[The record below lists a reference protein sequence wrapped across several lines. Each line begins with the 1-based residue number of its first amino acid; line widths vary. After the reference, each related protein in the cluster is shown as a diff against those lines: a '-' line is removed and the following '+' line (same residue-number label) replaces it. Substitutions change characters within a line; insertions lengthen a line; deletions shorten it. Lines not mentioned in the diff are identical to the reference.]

1 MHEFSKYSPFEDKRP
16 AESGA
21 YNTIT
26 FTRDNV
32 PVIEVSYYD
41 AYKRQWYR
49 RRIEEYGYSEE
60 FKIDDNYISYFK
72 QIEGV
77 GFVVIPETYDID
89 IPGVKLEDD
98 DE

>member
-1 MHEFSKYSPFEDKRP
+1 MHEFSKYSPFEEKRP
-16 AESGA
+16 TVSGA

-26 FTRDNV
+26 FTRDDI
-32 PVIEVSYYD
+32 PVIEVSYYN
-41 AYKRQWYR
+41 AENRQWYR
-49 RRIEEYGYSEE
+49 RRIEEYGYCEE

-77 GFVVIPETYDID
+77 GFVVIPETYTID
-89 IPGVKLEDD
+89 IPGVKLDD

>member
-1 MHEFSKYSPFEDKRP
+1 MHDFIKYSRLNNSVP

-26 FTRDNV
+26 FTRDNI

-49 RRIEEYGYSEE
+49 RRIEEYGYCEE

-77 GFVVIPETYDID
+77 GFVVIPETYSID
-89 IPGVKLEDD
+89 IPGVVLEDD
-98 DE
+98 E